1 MAYEIGKRVVQD
13 TEEFEDY
20 AIGISLPIQIK
31 AVAFAQ
37 TYKTIDQVKTNIIN
51 LLSTKKGER
60 LMQPEFGSGLQEVLF
75 DQITESEY
83 GSRIESIIEDSFE
96 FWLPY
101 VSVENIELNF
111 NDELIDRNRVDITL
125 QFRVG
130 DDVNLNQ
137 VTFTIEE

>member
-1 MAYEIGKRVVQD
+1 MAYEIGNKLVQD
-13 TEEFEDY
+13 TEDFQDY

-31 AVAFAQ
+31 GVAFAQ
-37 TYKTIDQVKTNIIN
+37 TFKTIDQIKSNIIN

-75 DQITESEY
+75 DNITENEY
-83 GSRIESIIEDSFE
+83 GTRVEDIIEDSFE

-101 VSVENIELNF
+101 VTVENIDLNF
-111 NDELIDRNRVDITL
+111 NNELIDRNRVDITL

-130 DDVNLNQ
+130 DDVSLNQ

>member
-1 MAYEIGKRVVQD
+1 MAYEIGNKLVQD
-13 TEEFEDY
+13 TEDFQDY
-20 AIGISLPIQIK
+20 AIGISLHIQIK
-31 AVAFAQ
+31 GIAFAQ
-37 TYKTIDQVKTNIIN
+37 TFKTIDQIKSNIIN

-75 DQITESEY
+75 DNITENEY
-83 GSRIESIIEDSFE
+83 GTRVEDIIEDSFE

-101 VSVENIELNF
+101 VTVENIDLNF
-111 NDELIDRNRVDITL
+111 NNELIDRNRVDITL

-130 DDVNLNQ
+130 DDVSLNQ